1 MEESD
6 FTALLK
12 KYRVVRPCTADLG
25 RMVRPRKGPKAS
37 SGPGTAGGVVQRTQ
51 SDSTPALPTPAP
63 QSDFWKG
70 LKSFLESRCTPDDAK
85 AIMQAFDKLHY
96 GSLAALNYED
106 IEEATVMMA
115 KESGLLSSSSSPQ
128 PA

>member
-12 KYRVVRPCTADLG
+12 KYRVVRPRTADLG

-37 SGPGTAGGVVQRTQ
+37 APATARVVQRSS
-51 SDSTPALPTPAP
+51 SDSTPALPTPP
-63 QSDFWKG
+63 SQSDFWKG

-85 AIMQAFDKLHY
+85 AILQAFDKLHY

-106 IEEATVMMA
+106 IEEVTVMMA
-115 KESGLLSSSSSPQ
+115 KESGLLSSSSPQ

>member
-6 FTALLK
+6 FAAQLK
-12 KYRVVRPCTADLG
+12 KYRVVRPRTADLG

-37 SGPGTAGGVVQRTQ
+37 APVTAGVVQRS
-51 SDSTPALPTPAP
+51 SDSVSSLPAPTP

-85 AIMQAFDKLHY
+85 AILQAFDKLHY

-106 IEEATVMMA
+106 IEELTVVMA
-115 KESGLLSSSSSPQ
+115 RESGLLSSSPH